1 MRGLLNDLS
10 GTPDGPRPGLQ
21 TAARPGPRTLL
32 SADDRTVGWHLLGWL
47 FVLAGL
53 LTLASAQLDD
63 DAGGRPTGVLSVAAL
78 AVGFVILRRP
88 MPDGP
93 VVTIGLGLGVA
104 MITLAAALA
113 DPLYIVFPSLFV
125 WVGVE
130 SALLLASRT
139 TIWLG
144 TVTALAYGAVLVG
157 HGVPADEAA
166 AHWIAMTGSMTVL
179 GGMAWVLRLRSD
191 RLVADLADAA
201 STDPLTGLLNRRGY
215 RRMTGRLIADA
226 ISGGGHVTVVLADI
240 DRFKALNDAHGHET
254 GDDAIVAL
262 AALLRDTM
270 NERDLIARTDGD
282 AFALVLADT
291 DSHAAL
297 LVAERLRREL
307 TQHLA
312 ARGMPATAS
321 FGVATSPGDALSA
334 DTLLD
339 CATVAVAAAK
349 ALGRDRTVVYSAQ
362 LADELALDHTS
373 AADNREHLQAVLVL
387 AETLDL
393 RHHDTARHSQV
404 VGHLASMTATEL
416 GFSAP
421 EVARIR
427 LAGILHDVG
436 KVAVP
441 DAVLDKPGRLT
452 DEEYDQVKQHSEV
465 GSRIQEGANLRDLS
479 AWVLS
484 HHERPDGTGYPSGL
498 RGDAIPV
505 QSRILAVADAFEAMT
520 AGRVYRPAG
529 GLDAAG
535 QELRRHAGSQFDAE
549 IVDAFL
555 RALSVSAL
563 TPAWRS

>member
-1 MRGLLNDLS
+1 MRGLTHDLS
-10 GTPDGPRPGLQ
+10 DAPR
-21 TAARPGPRTLL
+21 AARPGPSTLL
-32 SADDRTVGWHLLGWL
+32 LQPYRSVLAADDQTVGWRLLGWL
-47 FVLAGL
+47 FVLAGA
-53 LTLASAQLDD
+53 LTLSASLLSQE
-63 DAGGRPTGVLSVAAL
+63 AGGAATSALSAGALVVGVIV
-78 AVGFVILRRP
+78 LRRP
-88 MPDGP
+88 LPHGP
-93 VVTIGLGLGVA
+93 VVPAGLALGVT
-104 MITLAAALA
+104 MITVAAALA
-113 DPLYIVFPSLFV
+113 DPMYILFPSLYV

-130 SALLLASRT
+130 SALLLSIRAT
-139 TIWLG
+139 LG
-144 TVTALAYGAVLVG
+144 LGAVTALAYGTLLAAADI
-157 HGVPADEAA
+157 PAGDAA
-166 AHWIAMTGSMTVL
+166 AHWIAMVGSMTVL

-215 RRMTGRLIADA
+215 RRMTGRLMADA
-226 ISGGGHVTVVLADI
+226 IGGGRHVTVVLGDI
-240 DRFKALNDAHGHET
+240 DRFKALNDEHGHET

-262 AALLRDTM
+262 ATLLRAAIG
-270 NERDLIARTDGD
+270 ERDLIARIDGD

-291 DSHAAL
+291 DGHAAL

-312 ARGMPATAS
+312 TRGTPATAS

-362 LADELALDHTS
+362 LADELRLDHTS
-373 AADNREHLQAVLVL
+373 ASDDREHLQAVLVL

-404 VGHLASMTATEL
+404 VGYLAAITATRL
-416 GFSAP
+416 GFSEP

-452 DEEYDQVKQHSEV
+452 DEEYHQVKQHSEV
-465 GSRIQEGANLRDLS
+465 GARILEGANLRDLS
-479 AWVLS
+479 RWVLA
-484 HHERPDGTGYPSGL
+484 HHERPDGSGYPAGL
-498 RGDAIPV
+498 RGEDIPV

-520 AGRVYRPAG
+520 AGRVYRPAV
-529 GLDAAG
+529 GLEAAG
-535 QELRRHAGSQFDAE
+535 EELRRHAGRQFDAD

-555 RALSVSAL
+555 SAL
-563 TPAWRS
+563 ADASLAPVRRS

>member
-1 MRGLLNDLS
+1 MRGLTHDLS
-10 GTPDGPRPGLQ
+10 DAPR
-21 TAARPGPRTLL
+21 AARPGPSTLL
-32 SADDRTVGWHLLGWL
+32 RQPSRSLLEADDQTVGWRLLGWL
-47 FVLAGL
+47 FVLAGA
-53 LTLASAQLDD
+53 LTLSASLLSQE
-63 DAGGRPTGVLSVAAL
+63 AGGGATSALSAGALVVGV
-78 AVGFVILRRP
+78 IMLRRP
-88 MPDGP
+88 LPHGP
-93 VVTIGLGLGVA
+93 VVPAGLALGVT
-104 MITLAAALA
+104 MITVAAALA
-113 DPLYIVFPSLFV
+113 DPMYILFPSLYV

-130 SALLLASRT
+130 SALLLSIRT
-139 TIWLG
+139 TLGLG
-144 TVTALAYGAVLVG
+144 TVTALAYGTLLAAADI
-157 HGVPADEAA
+157 PAGDAA
-166 AHWIAMTGSMTVL
+166 AHWIAMVGSMTVL

-215 RRMTGRLIADA
+215 RRMTGRLMADA
-226 ISGGGHVTVVLADI
+226 IGGGRHVTVVLGDI
-240 DRFKALNDAHGHET
+240 DRFKALNDEHGHET

-262 AALLRDTM
+262 ATLLRAAIG
-270 NERDLIARTDGD
+270 ERDLIARIDGD

-291 DSHAAL
+291 DGHAAL

-312 ARGMPATAS
+312 TRGTPATAS

-362 LADELALDHTS
+362 LADELRLDQTS
-373 AADNREHLQAVLVL
+373 ASDDREHLQAVLVL

-404 VGHLASMTATEL
+404 VGYLAAITATRL
-416 GFSAP
+416 GFSEP

-452 DEEYDQVKQHSEV
+452 DEEYNQVKQHSEV
-465 GSRIQEGANLRDLS
+465 GARILEGANLRDLS
-479 AWVLS
+479 RWVLA
-484 HHERPDGTGYPSGL
+484 HHERPDGSGYPAGL
-498 RGDAIPV
+498 RGEDIPV

-520 AGRVYRPAG
+520 AGRVYRPAV
-529 GLDAAG
+529 GLEAAG
-535 QELRRHAGSQFDAE
+535 EELRRHAGRQFDAD

-555 RALSVSAL
+555 GALADASPA
-563 TPAWRS
+563 PAWRS